1 MYKYSGI
8 YASRYSAQNRLL
20 GIKEKAEEEKNPEK
34 KLLLKQFKASKKEK
48 EALEKELDKEKDK
61 NKRQALLLK
70 REAIGRLYSTF
81 DNVYEA
87 TRFEHLRIE
96 ATEAC
101 ARLPA

>member
-1 MYKYSGI
+1 MYKHSGI

-70 REAIGRLYSTF
+70 REAIRRLYSAF
-81 DNVYEA
+81 DNAYEA
-87 TRFEHLRIE
+87 TRFEHLSIE